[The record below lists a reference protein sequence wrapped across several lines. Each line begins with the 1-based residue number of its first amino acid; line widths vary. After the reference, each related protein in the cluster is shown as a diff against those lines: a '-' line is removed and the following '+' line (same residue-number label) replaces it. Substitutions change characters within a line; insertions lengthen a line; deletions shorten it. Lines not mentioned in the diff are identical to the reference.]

1 MPPSSYATLDNTL
14 EIPDGVPTV
23 VDGKTTTVAPG
34 PTWVRP
40 GVATVTD
47 EDGVKTVTS
56 TPEPFSTPTVITSV
70 DDQGRATTRTTKV
83 LAAPSTTVETDVNGI
98 PTATQTLYPSAP
110 DSSRTLVFSL
120 KPHDYF
126 IGFFLPTLLAVLL
139 AIPIRTLNLT
149 AQLYHPFHELTHT
162 AGVPAKNSLLL
173 RTGGIAGAKAALRS
187 LFKGEPLL
195 ALTSLLLACS
205 ALLIPLSSEAVALK
219 LYDVDGSCTPTSVR
233 GCIMALSV
241 FAIPARALV
250 ALLAL
255 MAVLTCCVMFSL
267 RRWVSGV
274 AGSPWSVAGTAAL
287 CGSTGLRG
295 LISALPAG
303 AKDKEIQ
310 DALRGR
316 RFRLGYFTGRDGELE
331 YGVLVDDLG
340 APRPVPFPAGNLA
353 HKKKGRLGKKV
364 PFFMLSVAGRVL
376 FMAFIVALLAVI
388 LYYNNT
394 GGDTGFER
402 FMNQQ
407 TFGVRFLFTSV
418 GVIISFAWASLF
430 DGKSIL
436 PSLPPIQFHIP
447 LPAPLP
453 GQ

>member
-14 EIPDGVPTV
+14 DIPADE
-23 VDGKTTTVAPG
+23 
-34 PTWVRP
+34 PTWVP
-40 GVATVTD
+40 AGVSTITD
-47 EDGVKTVTS
+47 EDGVRTVAS
-56 TPEPFSTPTVITSV
+56 TPKPFSTPTVVTSI
-70 DDQGRATTRTTKV
+70 DEQGRPTTRTTKI
-83 LAAPSTTVETDVNGI
+83 LAEPSTTVLTAENGA

-110 DSSRTLVFSL
+110 EGRTLIFSL
-120 KPHDYF
+120 EPRDYF
-126 IGFFLPTLLAVLL
+126 MGFFLPTLLAVLL
-139 AIPIRTLNLT
+139 AIPIRTLNLA
-149 AQLYHPFHELTHT
+149 AQMYHPFHELTRP

-173 RTGGIAGAKAALRS
+173 RTGGVDGAKAAVRS
-187 LFKGEPLL
+187 LFSGEPLL

-219 LYDVDGSCTPTSVR
+219 LYDVDGTCTPTSVR

-241 FAIPARALV
+241 FAIPARAVV

-255 MAVLTCCVMFSL
+255 MAVLVCCVIFSL

-274 AGSPWSVAGTAAL
+274 AGNPWSIAGIAAL
-287 CGSTGLRG
+287 CGSEGLRS
-295 LISALPAG
+295 LVAALPAG
-303 AKDKEIQ
+303 GKDKDIQ
-310 DALRGR
+310 AAMAGR
-316 RFRLGYFTGRDGELE
+316 RFRLGYFTRDGTLE

-340 APRPVPFPAGNLA
+340 TPRTAPFPNSMP
-353 HKKKGRLGKKV
+353 KKGRPGKKV

-376 FMAFIVALLAVI
+376 FATFISALLAVI

-418 GVIISFAWASLF
+418 GVVISFAWASLF
-430 DGKSIL
+430 EGKFPPDIVL
-436 PSLPPIQFHIP
+436 RHTSLRHSSSFLSQSAPYP
-447 LPAPLP
+447 LTKSLNTS
-453 GQ
+453 